1 MIKVNQNTVIIG
13 PNGSGKTALL
23 RIMGGLWPFF
33 KGSLYTIPSDRVFFL
48 PQTAYL
54 PKGNLRDLIIYPD
67 NVAEKSDFEL
77 KGLLDLVNLR
87 YLVEREGGLD
97 SKNDWYEV
105 LSGGEK

>member
-1 MIKVNQNTVIIG
+1 
-13 PNGSGKTALL
+13 
-23 RIMGGLWPFF
+23 
-33 KGSLYTIPSDRVFFL
+33 
-48 PQTAYL
+48 
-54 PKGNLRDLIIYPD
+54 
-67 NVAEKSDFEL
+67 VAEKSDFEL